1 MNELYKIRNI
11 LTLHYRI
18 LKGRFS
24 PVGQQ
29 GSPIKIGIKFLFSF
43 QLNNNLEITFETEIS
58 AQTVYSENVEQP
70 MKWNTSLPLQVKRTV
85 PSGISPLPYLNKLL
99 FKFNFKCHSSRVT

>member
-29 GSPIKIGIKFLFSF
+29 GSPIKIGLKFLFSF
-43 QLNNNLEITFETEIS
+43 QLTKKFDFAT
-58 AQTVYSENVEQP
+58 
-70 MKWNTSLPLQVKRTV
+70 
-85 PSGISPLPYLNKLL
+85 KLH
-99 FKFNFKCHSSRVT
+99 KN